1 MKVDVA
7 EQHSVDLASP
17 SNQSLGVHFIYI
29 LSFIHALFSFPYYF
43 SLHATIIANLG
54 KYFLSDSGDTV
65 VNLNRVIKSFV
76 SVCLQNILTS
86 MKEMVKDRTSVF
98 IAHRLSTIV
107 DADEI
112 IVLNEVRTQPL
123 IFLLDLIP
131 LLINI
136 SSCNVRFTERK

>member
-29 LSFIHALFSFPYYF
+29 LSFMCFFFLIIFADHHYCKPWKLFYF
-43 SLHATIIANLG
+43 GLAETL
-54 KYFLSDSGDTV
+54 V
-65 VNLNRVIKSFV
+65 ELNTLIVLFV
-76 SVCLQNILTS
+76 FVCFQNILSS
-86 MKEMVKDRTSVF
+86 MREMVKDRTSVF

-112 IVLNEVRTQPL
+112 IVLNEVRTHPL
-123 IFLLDLIP
+123 IFYLISFLP
-131 LLINI
+131 
-136 SSCNVRFTERK
+136 